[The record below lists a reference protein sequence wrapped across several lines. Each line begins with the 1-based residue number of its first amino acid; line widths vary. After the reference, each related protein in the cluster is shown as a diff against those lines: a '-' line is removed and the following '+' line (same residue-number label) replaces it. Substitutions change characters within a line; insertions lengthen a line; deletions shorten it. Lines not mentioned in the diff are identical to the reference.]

1 MRSGVRE
8 ANVNKGYVMRAP
20 KDCKD
25 MPQLRQQIDELD
37 RKLVRLLAERLTYVD
52 RAAEIKKRDMLPANI
67 PARVEE
73 VVEKI
78 VAEGHLAGL
87 PSELAEG
94 LWRQMIDF
102 SIAREELVL
111 NAPEENSDD
120 S

>member
-1 MRSGVRE
+1 
-8 ANVNKGYVMRAP
+8 
-20 KDCKD
+20 
-25 MPQLRQQIDELD
+25 
-37 RKLVRLLAERLTYVD
+37 
-52 RAAEIKKRDMLPANI
+52 
-67 PARVEE
+67 
-73 VVEKI
+73 
-78 VAEGHLAGL
+78 LAGL